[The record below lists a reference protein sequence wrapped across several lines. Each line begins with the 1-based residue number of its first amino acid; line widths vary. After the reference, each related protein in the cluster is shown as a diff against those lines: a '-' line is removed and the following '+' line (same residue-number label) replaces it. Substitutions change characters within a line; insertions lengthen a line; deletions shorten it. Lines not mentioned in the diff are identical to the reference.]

1 MRRNY
6 GGYWAQCKSG
16 DKYKYAVQC
25 SQGEFFH
32 HSNSKLDY
40 LSVKIRDFPNLQKV
54 LFYLKITGLMTQHVP
69 LQSDDVKLC
78 CDIDFNKTDE

>member
-1 MRRNY
+1 MEDTGHSARVEINT
-6 GGYWAQCKSG
+6 ST
-16 DKYKYAVQC
+16 QC
-25 SQGEFFH
+25 SAARVFH